1 MYMSRKPDLV
11 FYYALNIPSTTI
23 NKTKSG
29 SDVVQ
34 SASGIIY
41 ADEAL
46 KMPIGSFGFNITI
59 LNTTSPRKDNL
70 YEGIGT
76 NVYFLPQGTI
86 SNSINLKFLKLPNG
100 DFIVPPKIL
109 NVYQILS
116 GSGDFLNSPGTI
128 ALLPNPDNLFSRK
141 MLDYFKK

>member
-1 MYMSRKPDLV
+1 MSTRKPDLV

-23 NKTKSG
+23 NKTNLG
-29 SDVVQ
+29 SDIVQ
-34 SASGIIY
+34 TATGIIY

-46 KMPIGSFGFNITI
+46 KVQIGSFGFNITI
-59 LNTTSPRKDNL
+59 LNTTSSRKDNL

-100 DFIVPPKIL
+100 NFVVPPKLL

-128 ALLPNPDNLFSRK
+128 AQLTSIDDIFSRK
-141 MLDYFKK
+141 MLVYFKK